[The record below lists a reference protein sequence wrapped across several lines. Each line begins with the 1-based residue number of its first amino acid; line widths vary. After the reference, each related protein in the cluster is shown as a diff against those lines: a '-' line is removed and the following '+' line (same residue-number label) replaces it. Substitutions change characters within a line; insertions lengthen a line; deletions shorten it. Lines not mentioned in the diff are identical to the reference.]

1 MTKVVSKLLTRSKR
15 FIKWVTLAI
24 LGLIA
29 IAAMAAVSG
38 VALQT
43 YAQTHEFVAQWQNQS
58 HMLWTTQSQINGE
71 VESKIGDLQQ
81 AVTWLGNQTVSIQHQ
96 LMLSCDWNVTM
107 YRVIPTKYNAS

>member
-1 MTKVVSKLLTRSKR
+1 MATLSLEGLMTKVVSKLLTRSKR

-43 YAQTHEFVAQWQNQS
+43 SV
-58 HMLWTTQSQINGE
+58 
-71 VESKIGDLQQ
+71 
-81 AVTWLGNQTVSIQHQ
+81 
-96 LMLSCDWNVTM
+96 
-107 YRVIPTKYNAS
+107 

>member
-1 MTKVVSKLLTRSKR
+1 MATLSLEGLMTKVVSKLLTRSKR

-43 YAQTHEFVAQWQNQS
+43 SVQTHEFVA
-58 HMLWTTQSQINGE
+58 
-71 VESKIGDLQQ
+71 
-81 AVTWLGNQTVSIQHQ
+81 
-96 LMLSCDWNVTM
+96 
-107 YRVIPTKYNAS
+107 